1 MLDPNAL
8 VQPYDGHM
16 TGDHSG
22 AVVLLGPQG
31 VRMLL
36 FGEVG
41 NLYSWRNAQHGH
53 RAVSGILREEWP
65 PPETGGCGYP
75 KEVAAPNRFSWPRS
89 AEMKRWPRLKY
100 AFASVKL

>member
-1 MLDPNAL
+1 MLDPDIE
-8 VQPYDGHM
+8 PYDGHM

-36 FGEVG
+36 LGQVG

-65 PPETGGCGYP
+65 PP
-75 KEVAAPNRFSWPRS
+75 KQAAAGIR
-89 AEMKRWPRLKY
+89 KRWPRRTVLAGRDQPK
-100 AFASVKL
+100 